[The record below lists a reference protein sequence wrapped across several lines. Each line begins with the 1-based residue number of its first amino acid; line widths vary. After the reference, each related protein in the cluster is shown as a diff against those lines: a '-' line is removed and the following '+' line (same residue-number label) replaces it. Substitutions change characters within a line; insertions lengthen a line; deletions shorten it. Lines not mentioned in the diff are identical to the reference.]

1 MEWTDLL
8 LILSNLFML
17 LPIYVSIKEQYLIE
31 GWVLFQSMVSSMTY
45 HALDFHKE
53 SHPKLYSTFQFID
66 FYCAIMVMITLSI
79 MTAKVPEK
87 YKGIPLNILGTF
99 SLFMIFYDDF
109 IIKVELIIAG
119 VCFFMVFGI
128 FIFRKRCPEFK
139 KHNLIKGTI
148 FAVSGIGCFHINY
161 YIDTLPYW
169 ITHTLWHIFIM
180 ISAYYFLRIHVV
192 NEMKEIGNNAL
203 RRVSSIENF
212 IRSRMTNNMEMRNLD
227 ELREL

>member
-8 LILSNLFML
+8 LIFSNLFML
-17 LPIYVSIKEQYLIE
+17 LAIYASIKEQYFIE
-31 GWVLFQSMVSSMTY
+31 GWVLFQSMVVSMTY
-45 HALDFHKE
+45 HALSSYKD
-53 SHPKLYSTFQFID
+53 SQPKLYSTFQFID

-79 MTAKVPEK
+79 FTAKVPEK

-109 IIKVELIIAG
+109 GIRVELIIAG
-119 VCFFMVFGI
+119 ICFFMVFGI
-128 FIFRKRCPEFK
+128 FIFRKKCPEFK

-148 FAVSGIGCFHINY
+148 FAISGIGCFHITY
-161 YIDTLPYW
+161 YTDTIPYW

-180 ISAYYFLRIHVV
+180 TSAFYFLRVHVV
-192 NEMKEIGNNAL
+192 TEIKEIGNNAL

-212 IRSRMTNNMEMRNLD
+212 IRSRMTNNMEMHNLQ
-227 ELREL
+227 EL